1 MTQWP
6 LPSIL
11 NKDISVIFGSA
22 TPDEDIKEM
31 KEAKLTGTQIT
42 LTTLLYQYNRKLY
55 YYGVITA
62 MPIKDVYKNTRHYL
76 YCIKQLLLDVNLNK
90 DKAVLP
96 AGISRK
102 PDYIISDLEEVNS
115 FLYQLGISSCLTKN
129 SNNSIQNNV
138 DSEKVLQLQAE
149 MKKLKEEKQELQK
162 RIQQLEANDK
172 KRVLQLTTSVQ
183 KLQTLNTMYEEEK
196 ARTTHLLKEAT
207 EHHYLPTVLFKKTF
221 RNPAQSAPGQVLMKI
236 NNIFKSCNGVIS
248 KDNINELSVLTNDV
262 YIYLLLFK

>member
-1 MTQWP
+1 
-6 LPSIL
+6 
-11 NKDISVIFGSA
+11 
-22 TPDEDIKEM
+22 M

-42 LTTLLYQYNRKLY
+42 LTTLLYQYNRKVY
-55 YYGVITA
+55 YHGVITA
-62 MPIKDVYKNTRHYL
+62 IPIKDVYKNTRHYL
-76 YCIKQLLLDVNLNK
+76 YCIKQLSLDVNLNK

-96 AGISRK
+96 AGIARK
-102 PDYIISDLEEVNS
+102 PVYSVSDLEEVNS
-115 FLYQLGISSCLTKN
+115 FLYQLGISSCLSKNNN
-129 SNNSIQNNV
+129 SNSSSSQNTV
-138 DSEKVLQLQAE
+138 DSEKVLQLQTE

-221 RNPAQSAPGQVLMKI
+221 RNPSQSAPGQTLLKI

-248 KDNINELSVLTNDV
+248 KENINELSMLTNDV
-262 YIYLLLFK
+262 FIITYFYCFFYVYLLLCL